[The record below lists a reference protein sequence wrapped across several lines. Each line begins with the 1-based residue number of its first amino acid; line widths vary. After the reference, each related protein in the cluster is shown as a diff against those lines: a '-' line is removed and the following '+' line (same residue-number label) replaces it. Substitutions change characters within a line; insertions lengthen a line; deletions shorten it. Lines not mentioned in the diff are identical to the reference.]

1 MTTLSYDATGAA
13 QQALELHLP
22 VLVED
27 RIATRIFAKDHTL
40 WGPDAEAES
49 AVRLGWVE
57 AATVSQPLVKDIL
70 ELRDALTSE
79 GVTRIVLCGMGGSS
93 LAPEVIAGTAGVELT
108 VLDSTDP
115 DQVRA
120 ALADRLDGTAIV
132 VSSKSGSTVET
143 DSQRRVFEKAFN
155 DAGIDAASRIII
167 VTDPGSPL
175 DKASRDAGYRA
186 VFNADPNVG
195 GRFSALTAFGL
206 VPSGLAGVDIQA
218 FLDEAE
224 EAAEILNDDA
234 PENIGLALGT
244 ALGGTSP
251 LRNKIVIAE
260 DGSGIV
266 GFADWAEQ
274 LIAESTGK
282 LGTGVLPVVA
292 GPGSPEVTGGAPD
305 VLVVRLVAADAD
317 VELGENEVA
326 IAGGLPTQMMVWE
339 FATAVA
345 GRLLGINPFDQP
357 EVEAAKVAARGLL
370 DAQPEPTPAAFVDGS
385 IEVRGGDWLGDAR
398 TAEDAVKALLDTLES
413 DSYLSVQAYFDRL
426 AFAQLE
432 GIRDELAAVS
442 GRPVTFGWGPRFL
455 HSTGQFHKGG
465 PGIGVFLQVTAASAE
480 DLAIPERPFTFGE
493 LIAAQ
498 AAGDAQVLTDHG
510 RPVLRL
516 HLTDRAAG
524 VAQLQDI
531 IAALSAR
538 SASVTES

>member
-1 MTTLSYDATGAA
+1 MSTISYDASGAA
-13 QQALELHLP
+13 QQAIAQHIDG
-22 VLVED
+22 LVEEK
-27 RIATRIFAKDHTL
+27 IATRIFAKDHTL
-40 WGPDAEAES
+40 WGPDAESES
-49 AVRLGWVE
+49 AIRLGWVE
-57 AATVSQPLVKDIL
+57 AATVSQALVGDIL
-70 ELRDALTSE
+70 ELRDSLRAE
-79 GVTRIVLCGMGGSS
+79 GVSRIVLCGMGGSS

-115 DQVRA
+115 EQVSA
-120 ALADRLDGTAIV
+120 ALADRLEETAIV

-143 DSQRRVFEKAFN
+143 DSQRRVFEKAFT
-155 DAGIDAASRIII
+155 DAGIDAKSRIII

-175 DKASRDAGYRA
+175 DKASREAGYRA

-206 VPSGLAGVDIQA
+206 VPCGLAGVDIQA

-224 EAAEILNDDA
+224 EAAEILNEDSAD
-234 PENIGLALGT
+234 NIGLALGI
-244 ALGGTSP
+244 ALGGTNP

-292 GPGSPEVTGGAPD
+292 GPESPEALNGAED
-305 VLVVRLVAADAD
+305 VLVVRLVGADAD
-317 VELGENEVA
+317 VELRENEVA
-326 IAGGLPTQMMVWE
+326 IAGGLPSQMFVWE

-357 EVEAAKVAARGLL
+357 DVEAAKVAARGLL
-370 DAQPEPTPAAFVDGS
+370 DARPEPTPAAFTDGVV
-385 IEVRGGDWLGDAR
+385 EVRGGDWLGSAA
-398 TAEDAVKALLDTLES
+398 TVAEAVQALLEQLGADG
-413 DSYLSVQAYFDRL
+413 YLSVQAYLDRISY
-426 AFAQLE
+426 APLE

-465 PGIGVFLQVTAASAE
+465 PAIGVFLQVTAAAST
-480 DLAIPERPFTFGE
+480 DLEIPERPFTFGQ

-498 AAGDAQVLTDHG
+498 ASGDAQVLEGHG

-516 HLTDRAAG
+516 HLTERATG
-524 VAQLQDI
+524 VAQLQDVV
-531 IAALSAR
+531 AALAGQASAL
-538 SASVTES
+538 ES